1 MFIDI
6 LNIANKTFTGI
17 SFGLGGS
24 LLGTFLLSD
33 LKKEIHND
41 TMLHFS
47 PFNKGTIYGFFIG
60 FFIGYRCTKKIEYS
74 Y

>member
-33 LKKEIHND
+33 LKKRF
-41 TMLHFS
+41 TMIRCYILVLLI
-47 PFNKGTIYGFFIG
+47 KGLFMDFLLD
-60 FFIGYRCTKKIEYS
+60 FL
-74 Y
+74 